1 MSCSGLAIMMGAGGR
16 DWGIEM
22 NEQLATDLGHL
33 VEELAK
39 EARPTEPA
47 NLARLGEQVAS
58 LFKAKS
64 DEVAVL
70 ALTGQDKFLKFIIPE
85 KLQAIGTLPMTS
97 TSALAV
103 RTAREK
109 RPELF
114 NNFAGTRHATVFEGV
129 PLGRRHD
136 EPIQKLMSAP
146 IFVEIEEHTSELQ
159 SRPHLV
165 CRLLLEKKNENRTSV
180 RTVDSIKKIAHELLS
195 TRP

>member
-1 MSCSGLAIMMGAGGR
+1 MMGAGGP
-16 DWGIEM
+16 DWGTEM
-22 NEQLATDLGHL
+22 SEQLATDLGHL

-146 IFVEIEEHTSELQ
+146 IFVEDKVIGVVQISRKGRSSIEAGPDFTQQEL
-159 SRPHLV
+159 
-165 CRLLLEKKNENRTSV
+165 RLLV
-180 RTVDSIKKIAHELLS
+180 SITGALAAFIKLCKVS
-195 TRP
+195 

>member
-1 MSCSGLAIMMGAGGR
+1 MS
-16 DWGIEM
+16 
-22 NEQLATDLGHL
+22 EQLATDLGHL

-58 LFKAKS
+58 LFKAKP

-103 RTAREK
+103 RTVREK

-146 IFVEIEEHTSELQ
+146 IFVEDKVNGVVQI
-159 SRPHLV
+159 SR
-165 CRLLLEKKNENRTSV
+165 KGRTSAEAGPDLTQDRKSTRLNSSHANISYAV
-180 RTVDSIKKIAHELLS
+180 FCLKKKKKKIKES
-195 TRP
+195 TS

>member
-1 MSCSGLAIMMGAGGR
+1 MS
-16 DWGIEM
+16 
-22 NEQLATDLGHL
+22 EQLVNDLGHL

-39 EARPTEPA
+39 EAEPTEPT

-58 LFKAKS
+58 LFKVKP

-70 ALTGQDKFLKFIIPE
+70 ALTGQGKFLKFIIPE

-109 RPELF
+109 RAELF
-114 NNFAGTRHATVFEGV
+114 NNFAATRHATVFEGV

-146 IFVEIEEHTSELQ
+146 IFVEDKVIGVVQISRKGRSSIEAGPDFTQQEL
-159 SRPHLV
+159 
-165 CRLLLEKKNENRTSV
+165 RLLV
-180 RTVDSIKKIAHELLS
+180 SITGALAGFIKLCKVF
-195 TRP
+195 

>member
-1 MSCSGLAIMMGAGGR
+1 MS
-16 DWGIEM
+16 
-22 NEQLATDLGHL
+22 EQLATELGHL

-39 EARPTEPA
+39 EVEPTESA
-47 NLARLGEQVAS
+47 NLARLGEHVAS
-58 LFKAKS
+58 LFRVKP

-70 ALTGQDKFLKFIIPE
+70 ALTGQDKFLRFVIPE
-85 KLQAIGTLPMTS
+85 KLQAIDTLPMTS

-114 NNFAGTRHATVFEGV
+114 NNFAATRHATVFEGV

-146 IFVEIEEHTSELQ
+146 ILVEGKVIGVVQVSRKGRTPIEAGPDFTQQDL
-159 SRPHLV
+159 
-165 CRLLLEKKNENRTSV
+165 RLLV
-180 RTVDSIKKIAHELLS
+180 SITGALARFIKLCKVS
-195 TRP
+195 